1 MVPFPRRE
9 KIQKSLLRWY
19 ERHGR
24 DLPWRETRDPYAIW
38 VSEVMLQQTQVDTVI
53 PYYERFLK
61 VLPTVRHL
69 ARAGLS
75 KVLKLWEGLGY
86 YSRARNLHRGSRM
99 VVEQFGGKLPV
110 TLHELLTIPG
120 VGQYTAGAILSIA
133 FNKEAPILDG
143 NVKRVLSRVFAVRKD
158 PKDGETERFLWQL
171 SGSLIPEG
179 YASAFNQA
187 LMDLGATLCT
197 PRDPQCLLC
206 PLRGLCRAVVAG
218 NPEDYP
224 TRKPR
229 KLIPHLEAVA
239 AVICKDGKVLLRQ
252 RPPEGLLG
260 GLWEF
265 PNWKSE
271 RRPRLRLRNYIKKEM
286 GMNVEVKESLGTFKQ
301 TYSHFKLT
309 LHVFRTIATDCK
321 SNTEG
326 EWVSVAKL
334 SRYPMSRIHR
344 RISQSFQ
351 ISD

>member
-1 MVPFPRRE
+1 MVSFPRRE
-9 KIQKSLLRWY
+9 KIQKGLLRWY
-19 ERHGR
+19 EKHGR
-24 DLPWRETRDPYAIW
+24 DLPWRKTRDPYAIW
-38 VSEVMLQQTQVDTVI
+38 VSEIMLQQTQVDTVI

-61 VLPTVRHL
+61 LFPTVRHL
-69 ARAGLS
+69 ARADLS

-99 VVEQFGGKLPV
+99 VVEQFDGRLPV
-110 TLHELLTIPG
+110 ILHELLTIPG
-120 VGQYTAGAILSIA
+120 IGQYTAGAILSIA
-133 FNKEAPILDG
+133 FNKDAPILDG

-158 PKDGETERFLWQL
+158 PRDAGTEQSLWQL
-171 SGSLIPEG
+171 SGSLIPKG
-179 YASAFNQA
+179 HASAFNQA
-187 LMDLGATLCT
+187 LMDLGATICT

-224 TRKPR
+224 ARKPK

-321 SNTEG
+321 SNNEG